1 MQTNYEPSSRPVPS
15 PGLLAEQ
22 FLSSGEVC
30 EAAAQGESPMIA
42 SQVEWKAKA
51 DDQEARNYW
60 GRVTWAR
67 WLE

>member
-42 SQVEWKAKA
+42 SQVEKGWIRF
-51 DDQEARNYW
+51 DLGQP
-60 GRVTWAR
+60 
-67 WLE
+67 